1 MITQLGIRNFR
12 SIEEA
17 DIQLGRI
24 NVFYGPTASGKSSVL
39 YALLVFK
46 NFVANPNRRADGLF
60 DLGFVNLGGFEACVF
75 DHQRDRRVLVACTV
89 ASGPNQAGYH
99 VGLGENDALLELRA
113 AGPDLETLLD
123 APDFMLRA
131 EVSLPYPVNQ
141 NFSKQVGDLTVNWNG
156 IAASIAAP
164 PELKPDADKLAKL
177 LNEPLGAIQKLD
189 IAPQRR
195 GFYKP
200 SYTTTPLL
208 PIPTSDD
215 EVASVILSDDY
226 LPGRISF
233 YLERILGRDFRL
245 HVPLGT
251 QAAFFQTTDKST
263 GTPTLLVND
272 GYGVNQVIYMLTKL
286 LAHPRG
292 AVLIEEP
299 EVHLHP
305 TVVRNFARELCS
317 IANQRDKQVLLTTH
331 SEVFL
336 TAMLTVVAEGHLKPQ
351 DLCIFF
357 CTKEG
362 RTSRF
367 ERQEVNAAGQIQGG
381 LRGFIEAELEDLK
394 RLLGVKAEDR

>member
-1 MITQLGIRNFR
+1 MINRLAIENFR
-12 SIEEA
+12 SIASA
-17 DIQLGRI
+17 DLSLSRV

-39 YALLVFK
+39 YALLVLK

-89 ASGPNQAGYH
+89 ESGPSQAGYH

-113 AGPDLETLLD
+113 AGPDLKTLLD

-200 SYTTTPLL
+200 SYTPTPLS
-208 PIPTSDD
+208 PIPTTDD
-215 EVASVILSDDY
+215 EVASVILSDQY
-226 LPGRISF
+226 LPDRISA
-233 YLERILGRDFRL
+233 YLEKILGRGFRP
-245 HVPLGT
+245 HGPLGT
-251 QAAFFQTTDKST
+251 HAAFFQTTEKT
-263 GTPTLLVND
+263 GPEPVPMLLVND
-272 GYGVNQVIYMLTKL
+272 GYGVNQVIYMLAKL
-286 LAHPRG
+286 LAQPRG
-292 AVLIEEP
+292 TVLIEEP

-317 IANQRDKQVLLTTH
+317 TANQRDKQVLLTTH

-336 TAMLTVVAEGHLKPQ
+336 TAMLTVVAEGNLSPE
-351 DLCIFF
+351 DLRVYF

-362 RTSRF
+362 PTSKF
-367 ERQEVNAAGQIQGG
+367 ERQEVNEKGQVTGG
-381 LRGFIEAELEDLK
+381 LRGFMEAELEDLRK
-394 RLLGVKAEDR
+394 LLGI

>member
-12 SIEEA
+12 SIEQA

-39 YALLVFK
+39 YALLVLK
-46 NFVANPNRRADGLF
+46 NFVADPNRRADGLF
-60 DLGFVNLGGFEACVF
+60 DLGFVNLGGFQACVF
-75 DHQRDRRVLVACTV
+75 DHQRDRRVLVACAV
-89 ASGPNQAGYH
+89 ESGPNQAGYH

-113 AGPDLETLLD
+113 AGPDLETLLGT
-123 APDFMLRA
+123 PDFILRA

-200 SYTTTPLL
+200 SYTPTPLS
-208 PIPTSDD
+208 PIPTTED
-215 EVASVILSDDY
+215 EVASVVLSDEY
-226 LPGRISF
+226 LPGRISGC
-233 YLERILGRDFRL
+233 LEKILGRDFRL
-245 HVPLGT
+245 QVPLGT
-251 QAAFFQTTDKST
+251 HAAFFQTTEKT
-263 GTPTLLVND
+263 GRTPVPILLVND
-272 GYGVNQVIYMLTKL
+272 GYGVNQVIYMLVKL
-286 LAHPRG
+286 LAHPG
-292 AVLIEEP
+292 GTVLIEEP

-305 TVVRNFARELCS
+305 TIVRKFARELCS
-317 IANQRDKQVLLTTH
+317 IANERDNQILLTTH

-336 TAMLTVVAEGHLKPQ
+336 TAMLTVVAEGNLRPE
-351 DLCIFF
+351 DLHVYF

-362 RTSRF
+362 PASKF
-367 ERQEVNAAGQIQGG
+367 ERQEVNEKGQVTGG

-394 RLLGVKAEDR
+394 KLLGI